1 MVTGDTTGA
10 GGAAG
15 GVLRDTTGA
24 GGPVVR
30 RWAGG
35 VFNVTVTKH
44 LNGP

>member
-1 MVTGDTTGA
+1 MSITGA

-15 GVLRDTTGA
+15 GVFRNTTGA

-35 VFNVTVTKH
+35 VFNVTRVG
-44 LNGP
+44 LP